1 MSKSTSLKDINYAL
15 QGEIDKI
22 ESQQQQSEFIPHPA
36 VELPMP
42 KAAEPKQEFVLF
54 KLVNKS
60 RNGGVI
66 IPHID
71 YVINPAKPE
80 EGVQMIRLLKGVS
93 SIWAKDQKD
102 LTKEF
107 IQNGGNIRNL
117 EFPRGHKF
125 LRIPIWD
132 TALLEFAKVCR
143 HNIGNPDRKSSS
155 KFEFYEYDPK
165 AQSDYRL
172 KKKMLEIDM
181 SIIAKQRKEVD
192 MRKHAAFLGIALVNE
207 IGIPRSESE
216 IRLDYIMA
224 ANQRPNIFKDTLE
237 SKEVDIQYKI
247 VSLIKEGK
255 IDLGREPNK
264 AFWANSG
271 SLISP
276 IPQGRKVHE
285 YLTELALTNTSNGK
299 QFFESLQVT

>member
-1 MSKSTSLKDINYAL
+1 MSKATGIKDINYAL
-15 QGEIDKI
+15 QGEIDRI
-22 ESQQQQSEFIPHPA
+22 ETQQQEEYIPKPA
-36 VELPMP
+36 TELPLP
-42 KAAEPKQEFVLF
+42 QAAEPKQEFVLF

-60 RNGGVI
+60 RNGGVV

-71 YVINPAKPE
+71 YVINPEKPE

-107 IQNGGNIRNL
+107 TQNGGNIRNL
-117 EFPRGHKF
+117 EFARGQKF

-132 TALLEFAKVCR
+132 TALLQFAKVCR

-165 AQSDYRL
+165 AVADYRL
-172 KKKMLEIDM
+172 KKEMLEIDM
-181 SIIAKQRKEVD
+181 AIIAKQRSEEEMK
-192 MRKHAAFLGIALVNE
+192 KHAAYLGISLVNE

-216 IRLDYIMA
+216 IRIDYIMA
-224 ANQRPNIFKDTLE
+224 AKRRAKIFQETLE
-237 SKEVDIQYKI
+237 SKEVEVQYKI

-264 AFWANSG
+264 AYWANSG

-276 IPQGRKVHE
+276 IPQGRKAHE
-285 YLTELALTNTSNGK
+285 YLTELALTNTREGK
-299 QFFESLQVT
+299 DLKDKLTI